1 VGSVGGLLK
10 VLAGIAGMFLAL
22 ALSVAGSG
30 RDEALEPY
38 TVVFNSNSRGLTA
51 KMLGL
56 SLDRSYTNVTVELV
70 NRGSSLAHVT
80 IGSFNVTLAPSQSVS
95 TSISDLLNLME
106 VSFVGGGGLL
116 EARVYAVARVNVN
129 PLLSIAALIV
139 LLLSMVVAGY
149 GLVEYILS
157 RGATL
162 VR

>member
-10 VLAGIAGMFLAL
+10 VLAGVTGMLLAL
-22 ALSVAGSG
+22 ALSIAGSG
-30 RDEALEPY
+30 RDEVLEPY
-38 TVVFNSNSRGLTA
+38 SVVFNSTTKGLIA
-51 KMLGL
+51 KMLRL
-56 SLDRSYTNVTVELV
+56 SLDRSYTSVVVELV
-70 NRGSSLAHVT
+70 NRGSSLAYVT
-80 IGSFNVTLAPSQSVS
+80 IGSFNTTLAPSQSVS
-95 TSISDLLNLME
+95 ISISNLLDVME
-106 VSFVGGGGLL
+106 VSFGGGGGLL

-139 LLLSMVVAGY
+139 LLLSMIVAGY

>member
-22 ALSVAGSG
+22 ALSIAGSG

-38 TVVFNSNSRGLTA
+38 SVVFNSTSRGLTA

-56 SLDRSYTNVTVELV
+56 SLDRSYTSVTVELV
-70 NRGSSLAHVT
+70 NRGSSLAHIT
-80 IGSFNVTLAPSQSVS
+80 IGSFNATLAPSQSVS
-95 TSISDLLNLME
+95 TSISNLLEVME
-106 VSFVGGGGLL
+106 VSFGGGGGLL

-157 RGATL
+157 RGATH